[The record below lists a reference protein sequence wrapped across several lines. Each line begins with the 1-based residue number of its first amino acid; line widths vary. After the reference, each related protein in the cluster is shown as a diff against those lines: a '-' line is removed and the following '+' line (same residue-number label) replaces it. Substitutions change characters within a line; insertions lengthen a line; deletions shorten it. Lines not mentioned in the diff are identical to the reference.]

1 MDLLEFMMELDIYY
15 YLEVQNTIRYFISV
29 KSGIANIIFH
39 NHVKIKVDSHDFY
52 LITNND
58 FSQCYNMLSQFGIK
72 IKITITI
79 IHFKKNARMNY
90 LKDKFLYK

>member
-1 MDLLEFMMELDIYY
+1 MDLLEFMMELHIYY

-39 NHVKIKVDSHDFY
+39 NPVKIKVDSHDFY
-52 LITNND
+52 
-58 FSQCYNMLSQFGIK
+58 LSQFGIK

-79 IHFKKNARMNY
+79 IYFKQNAHMNY
-90 LKDKFLYK
+90 LKDKFLYKW